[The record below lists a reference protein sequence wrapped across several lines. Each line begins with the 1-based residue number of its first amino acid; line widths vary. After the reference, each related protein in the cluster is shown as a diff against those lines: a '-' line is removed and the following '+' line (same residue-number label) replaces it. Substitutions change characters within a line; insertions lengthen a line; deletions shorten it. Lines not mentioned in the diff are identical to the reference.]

1 MGGAVSGA
9 VGEVGMNNE
18 SGEAV
23 FMCEANIRPAF
34 SSLLCVCVGSGA
46 RKYKIKK
53 KNYEHI

>member
-1 MGGAVSGA
+1 MSGA